1 MRTTVDIPDLVY
13 RKLKSKAAAEGSSV
27 KNLILRSVEHELNA
41 SDAHRAPI
49 KLPIVKS
56 RRPGS
61 LGLTNEQ
68 LYDAIPFP

>member
-1 MRTTVDIPDLVY
+1 MRTTVDIPDPTY

-27 KNLILRSVEHELNA
+27 KNLILRSVEKEL
-41 SDAHRAPI
+41 DAPRSPRAPI
-49 KLPIVKS
+49 HLPIVKS

-61 LGLTNEQ
+61 LTLTNEQ